1 MPSRLLEPLGDTI
14 SRAGV
19 RRQPPPTVATVG
31 GGLLERFSGVRLQPA
46 LASPAS
52 IGTDLDVTGNA
63 IGDYAAIGDGGSAAL
78 VGRDGSIDWLCW
90 PRFDSPSIFG
100 ALLDPTAGRWRIAPV
115 APFRTERHYIK
126 DTNVLQ
132 TRFDTGAGL
141 LVLTDLMPVASE
153 EEKAR
158 LLMPEREILR
168 LIECERGEVE
178 IEWSF
183 EPRPGYGLAAGQHSP
198 GRTAGNSGCRPTLAC
213 SRCAPTCR
221 SISARTARP
230 GDARVSR
237 RETRPMPP

>member
-1 MPSRLLEPLGDTI
+1 MTRLTLPPCRYIPSTCLLSWTATPRL
-14 SRAGV
+14 SR
-19 RRQPPPTVATVG
+19 RTV
-31 GGLLERFSGVRLQPA
+31 
-46 LASPAS
+46 S
-52 IGTDLDVTGNA
+52 IGTSIDVTENT
-63 IGDYAAIGDGGSAAL
+63 IGDYAAIGDGRSAAL
-78 VGRDGSIDWLCW
+78 VGKDGSIDWLCW

-153 EEKAR
+153 EEKAS

-183 EPRPGYGLAAGQHSP
+183 EPRPGYGLRPVSIRQAGQLGIRAQTEAATGKPRGCCSP
-198 GRTAGNSGCRPTLAC
+198 GASTSVAIGTSRTKASGSHGPA
-213 SRCAPTCR
+213 
-221 SISARTARP
+221 
-230 GDARVSR
+230 V
-237 RETRPMPP
+237 